1 MIVADCSAI
10 VFYLTDDGSAG
21 RRVRER
27 IRSEESVAA
36 PGLLDY
42 EVMSALAGLSR
53 GRRGGQP
60 KLGRRQVEKAIATFR
75 MLPVDRHA
83 TLPLWDRVWE
93 LSANLSAYDAQYV
106 ALSEAL
112 DVPLVT
118 ADHRI
123 ARAGVARCDIEA
135 MTGSADGDLDPSAPD
150 A

>member
-1 MIVADCSAI
+1 MIVTDCSAI
-10 VFYLTDDGSAG
+10 IFYLTDDGPAG
-21 RRVRER
+21 RRARDRVRRED
-27 IRSEESVAA
+27 SLAT

-53 GRRGGQP
+53 GRRGGEP
-60 KLGRRQVEKAIATFR
+60 KLGKRQVEKAMATFR
-75 MLPVDRHA
+75 LLPVDRHD

-112 DVPLVT
+112 DVPLLT

-123 ARAGVARCDIEA
+123 GRAGAARCVIETI
-135 MTGSADGDLDPSAPD
+135 TGSTAR
-150 A
+150 

>member
-10 VFYLTDDGSAG
+10 VFYLTDDSPAG
-21 RRVRER
+21 RRIRDRVRGEDLL
-27 IRSEESVAA
+27 AA

-53 GRRGGQP
+53 GRRGGEP
-60 KLGRRQVEKAIATFR
+60 KLGKRQVEKAMATFR
-75 MLPVDRHA
+75 LLPVERHD

-112 DVPLVT
+112 MVPLLT
-118 ADHRI
+118 ADHHI
-123 ARAGVARCDIEA
+123 ARAGAARCMIETI
-135 MTGSADGDLDPSAPD
+135 TGSSY
-150 A
+150 

>member
-10 VFYLTDDGSAG
+10 VFYLTDDGPVG
-21 RRVRER
+21 RRVRDR
-27 IRSEESVAA
+27 IRQEDELAA

-53 GRRGGQP
+53 GRRGGEP
-60 KLGRRQVEKAIATFR
+60 KLGKRQVEKAVATFR
-75 MLPVDRHA
+75 LLPVDRHD
-83 TLPLWDRVWE
+83 TLPLWERVWE

-112 DVPLVT
+112 DVPLLT

-123 ARAGVARCDIEA
+123 ARAGAAARCTIETI
-135 MTGSADGDLDPSAPD
+135 TGSAAP
-150 A
+150 